1 MGGRHK
7 KKSIGGLKVTLLT
20 VKDVSQ
26 KTGIPLGTLRFY
38 LRTGKSPFNFKRLPS
53 GRIVI
58 SEGELQ
64 TGIDALPHYTG
75 SKKKDG

>member
-1 MGGRHK
+1 MN
-7 KKSIGGLKVTLLT
+7 LLT
-20 VKDVSQ
+20 VKDVAE

-58 SEGELQ
+58 SAEELKNS
-64 TGIDALPHYTG
+64 IDALPNHKG
-75 SKKKDG
+75 SKAMQNKGKNKKDRYI